1 MINLDEYINDGIK
14 VKLNGKEVTVKQ
26 LTARLAKEI
35 NKLESGINEENS
47 YETRAKVTMK
57 FLNNNVEGVL
67 FTEKDIENIPVKLQT
82 TICSEVS
89 KFVYDL
95 KNNPN

>member
-35 NKLESGINEENS
+35 NKLEAGMNEENS
-47 YETRAKVTMK
+47 YEIRAKVTLK

-82 TICSEVS
+82 TICGEVS